1 MTMWS
6 DIFGHKRQIEEM
18 RRALETGRLHNAYL
32 FSGLA
37 GIGKRRVAEAFVSAL
52 FCVRSPDA
60 CGTCAQCAKIKNRSH
75 PDAFFIEPKTEKIL
89 IEQVRELQQELKFHP
104 LEGTSKVVLMDDADM
119 LTAANSLLK
128 VLEEPPQRTHFIL
141 VTAFPHKL
149 LPTIRSR
156 CQKMVFSP
164 LTASDVSGYLVAE
177 KGMDGKEAGR
187 LAGLS
192 EGSIGSISEL
202 EGEFVDMVIERL
214 NTLLAGA
221 NASDIIAL
229 AETWAKENEQ
239 PHLIIDLIMRFY
251 RDAMYGRSTG
261 AGSSQGGA
269 AFLERRSISKLERD
283 LRSISGVRD
292 ALATTANK
300 QLLFEQLLFTLTK

>member
-1 MTMWS
+1 MWS

-37 GIGKRRVAEAFVSAL
+37 GIGKRRVAETFVSAL
-52 FCVRSPDA
+52 FCERSPDA
-60 CGTCAQCAKIKNRSH
+60 CGACAQCAKIKNRSH

-89 IEQVRELQQELKFHP
+89 IEQVRELQQKLKFHP
-104 LEGTSKVVLMDDADM
+104 LEGASKVVLMDDADM
-119 LTAANSLLK
+119 LTEAAANSLLK
-128 VLEEPPQRTHFIL
+128 VLEEPPRRTHFIL

-164 LTASDVSGYLVAE
+164 LTAGDVSGYLVAE
-177 KGMDGKEAGR
+177 KGMDRKEADR
-187 LAGLS
+187 IAGLS
-192 EGSIGSISEL
+192 EGSIGSVSEL
-202 EGEFVDMVIERL
+202 EGEFVDMVVERL
-214 NTLLAGA
+214 KTLLAGA

-261 AGSSQGGA
+261 AGSSRGGA
-269 AFLERRSISKLERD
+269 PFLERRSISKLEQD